1 MGMSQAEIK
10 AKVNGWLDKAS
21 TIQVA
26 AMLLAIYDRQTDG
39 EQSSETT
46 DHLNGMGFNGT
57 DAAFGSRMAKWYQ
70 SKGFLSPKQDAAA
83 RKMLRKYWKQ
93 LWLVAEAKKGVAA

>member
-1 MGMSQAEIK
+1 MSQAEIK
-10 AKVNGWLDKAS
+10 AKVNGWLDKAT

-57 DAAFGSRMAKWYQ
+57 DAAFGSRLAKWYQ
-70 SKGFLSPKQDAAA
+70 KAHMLTPKQDAAA

-93 LWLVAEAKKGVAA
+93 LWLVAESKKAVA